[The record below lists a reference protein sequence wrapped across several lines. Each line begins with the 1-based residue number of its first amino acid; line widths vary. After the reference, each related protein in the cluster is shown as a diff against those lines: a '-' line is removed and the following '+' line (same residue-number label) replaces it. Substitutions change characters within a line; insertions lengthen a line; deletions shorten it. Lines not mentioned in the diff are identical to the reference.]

1 MNKILVV
8 DDDPNIVKFVTL
20 NLEEAGF
27 LTVGASDGRNALEKL
42 KKEACDLAVVDIMM
56 PYMDGLAL
64 TEILKRDFDIPI
76 IMLTAKGHI
85 DDKAEAFKIGTD
97 DYLVKPFEPREL
109 LFRIEA
115 LLRRYS
121 DETSNTTLKLGKVS
135 INSNNYSVEIEG
147 KVYMLPLKEFELLQL
162 LAQYPGQV
170 FTRDALIERI
180 WGLDYEG
187 DDRTVDVHIK
197 RLRSRFKSA
206 VDEFEIK
213 TMRGRGYFLE
223 RKI

>member
-8 DDDPNIVKFVTL
+8 DDDSNIVKFVTL

-121 DETSNTTLKLGKVS
+121 DETSNTTLKLGKVL

-180 WGLDYEG
+180 WGPDYEG

>member
-1 MNKILVV
+1 MHRILVV
-8 DDDPNIVKFVTL
+8 DDDPHIVKFVSL
-20 NLEEAGF
+20 NLEEAGYRT
-27 LTVGASDGRNALEKL
+27 LGASDGRKALELL
-42 KKEACDLAVVDIMM
+42 KKEACDLAVVDVMM

-64 TEILKRDFDIPI
+64 TEALKRDYDMPI

-85 DDKAEAFKIGTD
+85 DDKAEAFKVGTD

-115 LLRRYS
+115 LLRRYNDDAIS
-121 DETSNTTLKLGKVS
+121 DTLRLGKVS
-135 INSNNYSVEIEG
+135 IIADNYSVEIDG
-147 KVYMLPLKEFELLQL
+147 KVYMLPLKEFELLHL
-162 LAQYPGQV
+162 LAEHPGQV

-197 RLRSRFKSA
+197 RLRSRFKIVA
-206 VDEFEIK
+206 DEFEIK
-213 TMRGRGYFLE
+213 TMRGRGYYLE
-223 RKI
+223 QRP

>member
-8 DDDPNIVKFVTL
+8 DDDSNIVKFVTL

-27 LTVGASDGRNALEKL
+27 LTVGASDGRNALKKL
-42 KKEACDLAVVDIMM
+42 KKEVCDLAVVDIMM

>member
-121 DETSNTTLKLGKVS
+121 DEISNTTLKLGKVL

>member
-121 DETSNTTLKLGKVS
+121 DETSNTTLKLGKVL

-180 WGLDYEG
+180 WGPDYEG

>member
-20 NLEEAGF
+20 NLEEAGY

-76 IMLTAKGHI
+76 IMLTAKRHI

-147 KVYMLPLKEFELLQL
+147 KVYMLPLKEFELLHL
-162 LAQYPGQV
+162 LAEYPGQV
-170 FTRDALIERI
+170 FTRETLIERI

-213 TMRGRGYFLE
+213 TMRGRGYYLE